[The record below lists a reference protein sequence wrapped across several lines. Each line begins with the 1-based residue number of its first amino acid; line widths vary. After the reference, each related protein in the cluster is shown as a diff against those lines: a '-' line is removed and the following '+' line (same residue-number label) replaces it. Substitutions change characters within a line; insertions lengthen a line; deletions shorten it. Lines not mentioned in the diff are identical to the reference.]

1 MGGIIRSIISPGASR
16 EQKAA
21 KDQARADASRA
32 QADTK
37 RKKEEAATALEKSK
51 KKRRT
56 IGRRS
61 SILTSPLGIQDTEA
75 TQTLG

>member
-1 MGGIIRSIISPGASR
+1 MGGLIRSIISPGPTRA
-16 EQKAA
+16 QTAA
-21 KDQARADASRA
+21 KDQARADATRA

-61 SILTSPLGIQDTEA
+61 SILTSPLGVQDTEA
-75 TQTLG
+75 TQKLG

>member
-1 MGGIIRSIISPGASR
+1 MSALVSSLFKKAKPSGPTPAQLA
-16 EQKAA
+16 QKE
-21 KDQARADASRA
+21 QARADTARA
-32 QADTK
+32 QAETK

-61 SILTSPLGIQDTEA
+61 SILTSPLGVQDT
-75 TQTLG
+75 LG